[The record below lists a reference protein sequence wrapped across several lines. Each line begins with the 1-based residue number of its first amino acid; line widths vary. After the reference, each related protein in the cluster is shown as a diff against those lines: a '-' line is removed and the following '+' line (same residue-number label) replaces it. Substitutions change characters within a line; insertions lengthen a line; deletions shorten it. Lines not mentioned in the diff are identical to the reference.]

1 MKLGC
6 WLKPAV
12 WAHAVPS
19 APCSQPSQ
27 PCMLLKLPSPCC
39 PPTPQAEA
47 AVGGLIEQAAKQAE
61 RVAAD
66 LAAATARE
74 LAKAAA
80 PVVKAAA
87 PVVKAAVPQVGFDGG
102 C

>member
-1 MKLGC
+1 MQL
-6 WLKPAV
+6 
-12 WAHAVPS
+12 S
-19 APCSQPSQ
+19 A
-27 PCMLLKLPSPCC
+27 L
-39 PPTPQAEA
+39 QAEA

-66 LAAATARE
+66 LAAVTARE

-87 PVVKAAVPQVGFDGG
+87 PVVKAAVPAIKSVAAPQVGSGAGWPALQADRLGT
-102 C
+102 